1 MSLESANRQLRAGA
15 IRSLV
20 VLGGFAAGNA
30 IWLALQMN
38 RPSSP
43 SHWAT
48 VGVSVAFGTLLIGL
62 TWSALRNLGTRL
74 TEEGLTTQWP
84 GQPVTLPWADV
95 ARVRCNSHRILLER
109 IGAPPAVIS
118 LWHVSEPDEVHRA
131 IRSLVP
137 NRALQRT
144 GV

>member
-1 MSLESANRQLRAGA
+1 MNLESVNRNLRAGA

-20 VLGGFAAGNA
+20 VLGAFAAGNA
-30 IWLALQMN
+30 IWMALQLN
-38 RPSSP
+38 RPATP
-43 SHWAT
+43 PHWVA
-48 VGVSVAFGTLLIGL
+48 VGVSIAFGTLLIAL

-74 TEEGLTTQWP
+74 TEEGLTVSGP
-84 GQPVTLPWADV
+84 GQPMTLRWADV
-95 ARVRCNSHRILLER
+95 VRVRSDSHRIMLDR
-109 IGAPPAVIS
+109 IGAPGTVIS
-118 LWHVSEPDEVHRA
+118 LWHVSDPDEVHRA